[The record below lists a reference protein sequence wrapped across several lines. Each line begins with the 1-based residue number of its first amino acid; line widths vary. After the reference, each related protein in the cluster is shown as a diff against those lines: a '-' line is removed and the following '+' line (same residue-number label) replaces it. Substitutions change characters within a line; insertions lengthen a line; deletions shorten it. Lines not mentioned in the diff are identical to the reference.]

1 MLKHCSPVTPQLGDV
16 LRRRASTSRCCPAD
30 TSRKPKLAHRLW
42 CAGTAGSLKE
52 GTVTVVLVH
61 GNPETEAIWG
71 PLVDALGRDD
81 VVRLSPPGFGA
92 PLPDY
97 FPATY
102 VAYRDW
108 LEGELD
114 QIDGPIDLVGH
125 DWGGGHVVNAVM
137 HRPELVRSWAS
148 DILGVFEP
156 NYVWHDMAQVWQTPG
171 DGEQLIDTMLGGT
184 IEDRTAQMAAF
195 GLPSDVATSL
205 AAAQGPEMGRAI
217 LRLYRSASQPAMAE
231 AGRALEKA
239 VARPGL
245 SLLATE
251 DTFVGSA
258 EIRRRAAERAGAHTE
273 VLDGLGHWW
282 MVQDPARGAAALT
295 RFWESLG

>member
-1 MLKHCSPVTPQLGDV
+1 M
-16 LRRRASTSRCCPAD
+16 STM
-30 TSRKPKLAHRLW
+30 
-42 CAGTAGSLKE
+42 
-52 GTVTVVLVH
+52 TVVLVH
-61 GNPETEAIWG
+61 GNPETDAIWG

-92 PLPDY
+92 PLPDD

-102 VAYRDW
+102 LAYRDW
-108 LEGELD
+108 LEGELEG
-114 QIDGPIDLVGH
+114 IEEPVDLVGH
-125 DWGGGHVVNAVM
+125 DWGGGHVVNLVM

-148 DILGVFEP
+148 DVVGLFDP
-156 NYVWHDMAQVWQTPG
+156 DYVWHDLAQVWQSSG
-171 DGEQLIDTMLGGT
+171 DGEQLVETMLGGT
-184 IEDRTAQMAAF
+184 VQDRAAQMTALGIPA
-195 GLPSDVATSL
+195 DIATSI

-217 LRLYRSASQPAMAE
+217 LLLYRSARQPAMAE
-231 AGRALEKA
+231 AGRALQNA
-239 VARPGL
+239 SARPGL

-251 DTFVGSA
+251 DPYIGSG

-295 RFWESLG
+295 RFWETLG